1 MRTSSCLLALAA
13 MQILVAPVCAVAQ
26 SAQPSTLSLDEALAR
41 ALAEAPEL
49 TAADARIDAS
59 AQRIDGAA
67 RRPNPTLDFT
77 SEGVL
82 GTGDRNLF
90 NEAEAA
96 VGVMQPWERGGD
108 REARSTLAERDRDL
122 RVAEAE
128 IARRDLMQQ
137 VELAYLDTQAE
148 RMRHAIAE
156 DRIASLE
163 ALAAIVDRRVQA
175 ARDPRMARDRI
186 EARLAEARIE
196 AGLAQRRVATSA
208 TILASYWGG
217 LPDFTVDT
225 QSFLSPGIL
234 GAGPADRDTPEI
246 ALLRAQR
253 ARSDAEIGLELA
265 RAVPDA
271 NVGLELR
278 HFQSSNDV
286 ALGVRFSIPL
296 QVWNANQA
304 NIASARSEAAAIDAD
319 LAARERVVQRQVQAL
334 ILRRQAAAGEL
345 AALEETVIPPLQTA
359 LEQAQTGFARG
370 SFSFLEIYDVQQA
383 LIDARLRS
391 VDALFAI
398 HQSDIQLR
406 RLTGGSPNMPQGMGD
421 QQ

>member
-13 MQILVAPVCAVAQ
+13 MQILVAPASAVAQ
-26 SAQPSTLSLDEALAR
+26 RAQPSMLSLDEALAR

-59 AQRIDGAA
+59 IQRIDSAA

-77 SEGVL
+77 SDGVL
-82 GTGDRNLF
+82 GTGERNLF

-96 VGVMQPWERGGD
+96 VGIMQPWERGGD
-108 REARSTLAERDRDL
+108 REARSTLAERERDL
-122 RVAEAE
+122 RVVRAE
-128 IARRDLMQQ
+128 IARRDLIQQ
-137 VELAYLDTQAE
+137 VELAYLETQAE
-148 RMRHAIAE
+148 RMRHAITE

-163 ALAAIVDRRVQA
+163 ALAASVDRRVQA

-186 EARLAEARIE
+186 EARLAEARID

-217 LPDFTVDT
+217 LPDFTVDA
-225 QSFLSPGIL
+225 QSFVSPGDL
-234 GAGPADRDTPEI
+234 GSSPANPDTPEI

-253 ARSDAEIGLELA
+253 ARSDAEIGLETA

-296 QVWNANQA
+296 QVWNANRA

-319 LAARERVVQRQVQAL
+319 LVARERMVQRQVQAL

-345 AALEETVIPPLQTA
+345 AALEEAVIPPLQAA

-406 RLTGGSPNMPQGMGD
+406 RLTGGSPNMPQSMGD
-421 QQ
+421 E

>member
-26 SAQPSTLSLDEALAR
+26 SAQPSVLSLDEALAR

-49 TAADARIDAS
+49 TAADARIEAS
-59 AQRIDGAA
+59 DQRIAGAA

-77 SEGVL
+77 SESVL
-82 GTGDRNLF
+82 GTGDRNLL
-90 NEAEAA
+90 NEGEAA
-96 VGVMQPWERGGD
+96 VGIMQPWERGGD
-108 REARSTLAERDRDL
+108 REARSVLAERERDL
-122 RVAEAE
+122 RIAEAE

-137 VELAYLDTQAE
+137 VELAYLDAQAE
-148 RMRHAIAE
+148 RVRHSIAE
-156 DRIASLE
+156 DRIISLE

-186 EARLAEARIE
+186 EA
-196 AGLAQRRVATSA
+196 GLAQRKVTSSA
-208 TILASYWGG
+208 TVLASYWSG
-217 LPDFTVDT
+217 LPDFSVDM
-225 QSFLSPGIL
+225 QSFLSPDDL
-234 GAGPADRDTPEI
+234 GANSADQNTPEI

-253 ARSDAEIGLELA
+253 ARSDAEIGLETA
-265 RAVPDA
+265 RSVPDA

-319 LAARERVVQRQVQAL
+319 LAARERVVQRQLQTL

-345 AALEETVIPPLQTA
+345 AALEETVIPPLETA
-359 LEQAQTGFARG
+359 LEQAETGFARG

-383 LIDARLRS
+383 LINARLRS
-391 VDALFAI
+391 VDALYAI
-398 HQSDIQLR
+398 HQADIQLR
-406 RLTGGSPNMPQGMGD
+406 RLTGAHDNMPQRMGV
-421 QQ
+421 Q